1 METFNFSEQKSI
13 LSSEL
18 QSELRN
24 FEDFLKR
31 IGFKRIHGSIY
42 GLLVMS
48 QTPLSSAEIEK
59 ELNLSQSAVSQAIK
73 VLSLYNAVHSHD
85 DRSKNCLVHTA
96 ALNTLDIVASVFKKR
111 EMETIANYKSMAM
124 RIKSEFEK
132 MGHDEE
138 SVPMKRIQSIITTS
152 QLGEVVIDFV
162 VRLSEVQINEKLQKV
177 TEKLPQILRLVTT
190 NIPNKTEV
198 FGQINSIFSDKV
210 KNRFNF

>member
-1 METFNFSEQKSI
+1 
-13 LSSEL
+13 
-18 QSELRN
+18 
-24 FEDFLKR
+24 
-31 IGFKRIHGSIY
+31 
-42 GLLVMS
+42 
-48 QTPLSSAEIEK
+48 
-59 ELNLSQSAVSQAIK
+59 
-73 VLSLYNAVHSHD
+73 
-85 DRSKNCLVHTA
+85 
-96 ALNTLDIVASVFKKR
+96 
-111 EMETIANYKSMAM
+111 
-124 RIKSEFEK
+124 
-132 MGHDEE
+132 MGRDEE